1 MLKKCLR
8 SLIIVITQAILP
20 MIALA
25 LLVPYFLKRTE
36 NLQKLQVFLND
47 WNLIFLS
54 THTLFYCFI
63 FFMWPIFVKHLCRRR
78 QIEVNTSELRQA
90 LSARWYL
97 LSAFILL
104 ELLMLWR

>member
-1 MLKKCLR
+1 MLKKCLH
-8 SLIIVITQAILP
+8 STIIVITQAILP

-25 LLVPYFLKRTE
+25 LLVPYFLKRAE
-36 NLQKLQVFLND
+36 NLQKLQVFLSD
-47 WNLIFLS
+47 WNLLFLS
-54 THTLFYCFI
+54 THALFYCLI
-63 FFMWPIFVKHLCRRR
+63 FFMWPAFVRHLCRRR
-78 QIEVNTSELRQA
+78 QIKINASELKQA